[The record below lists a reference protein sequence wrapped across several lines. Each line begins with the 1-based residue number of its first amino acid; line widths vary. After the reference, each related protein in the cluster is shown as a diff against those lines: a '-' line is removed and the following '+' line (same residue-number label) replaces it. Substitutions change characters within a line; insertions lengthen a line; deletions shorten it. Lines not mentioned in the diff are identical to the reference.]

1 MGAYNR
7 GVGRQDLG
15 WSRQYLFVAAVFALL
30 FVVAFGLFAQL
41 TISQLSRS
49 YLEDVLLTGRA
60 QAEELAKQF
69 RGEGPLYQVVEK
81 KKEALQRLSLSLAR
95 KEVIESVE
103 VYDERGRLVWRT
115 TTRSEGVPGGFP
127 EPGSEFVPLPQGE
140 HVMESQTSYQIR
152 VPVEELATV
161 VVSIPKSALE
171 QRIALLRRQLVVR
184 TALAGGATL
193 TMMVLAFV
201 FIGHLIKRNA
211 ELEAR
216 RLRDRELAALGVL
229 AANLAHEIRNPLNAL
244 SIHLDLVAEETS
256 ADPSAAEAVALAK
269 KEVSRLRKLVTDF
282 LQYARPSPPQKEPVE
297 VEAFLRDVAA
307 LLGPEC
313 ERAGASLTVGASA
326 GTLLVDRGQ
335 MTQVL
340 LNLGLN
346 ALQALHE
353 AAVKQIT
360 LRAFRDGSHWVL
372 AVEDSGKGIPPEELP
387 RVKEAFYSN
396 RKGGTGLGLAIADRI
411 VVAHGGQLILQNR
424 PQGGLSAQVR
434 LPAAA
439 EGVYTLPGG
448 KA

>member
-1 MGAYNR
+1 M
-7 GVGRQDLG
+7 GRQDLG

-69 RGEGPLYQVVEK
+69 RGEGSLYQVVEK
-81 KKEALQRLSLSLAR
+81 KKEALQRVSLSLAR

-127 EPGSEFVPLPQGE
+127 EPGSEFVPLPHGE

-161 VVSIPKSALE
+161 VVSISKPALE
-171 QRIALLRRQLVVR
+171 QRIALLRHRLVVR

-193 TMMVLAFV
+193 TMMVLAFA

-256 ADPSAAEAVALAK
+256 SNASAVEAVALAK

-297 VEAFLRDVAA
+297 VETWLRDVVA
-307 LLGPEC
+307 LLAPEC
-313 ERAGASLTVGASA
+313 QRAGVSLKVETKGGA
-326 GTLLVDRGQ
+326 LFLDRGQ

-346 ALQALHE
+346 AVQAL
-353 AAVKQIT
+353 ADAPVKELT
-360 LRAFRDGSHWVL
+360 LRAFREGADWVL
-372 AVEDSGKGIPPEELP
+372 AVEDSGKGIPKEELP

-411 VVAHGGQLILQNR
+411 VAAHGGELLLQNR

-434 LPAAA
+434 LPANL
-439 EGVYTLPGG
+439 EDVYTAQGG

>member
-1 MGAYNR
+1 M
-7 GVGRQDLG
+7 GRQDLG

-49 YLEDVLLTGRA
+49 YLEDVLLTGRT

-201 FIGHLIKRNA
+201 FIGHLIKR
-211 ELEAR
+211 
-216 RLRDRELAALGVL
+216 
-229 AANLAHEIRNPLNAL
+229 
-244 SIHLDLVAEETS
+244 
-256 ADPSAAEAVALAK
+256 
-269 KEVSRLRKLVTDF
+269 
-282 LQYARPSPPQKEPVE
+282 
-297 VEAFLRDVAA
+297 
-307 LLGPEC
+307 
-313 ERAGASLTVGASA
+313 
-326 GTLLVDRGQ
+326 
-335 MTQVL
+335 
-340 LNLGLN
+340 
-346 ALQALHE
+346 
-353 AAVKQIT
+353 
-360 LRAFRDGSHWVL
+360 
-372 AVEDSGKGIPPEELP
+372 
-387 RVKEAFYSN
+387 
-396 RKGGTGLGLAIADRI
+396 
-411 VVAHGGQLILQNR
+411 
-424 PQGGLSAQVR
+424 
-434 LPAAA
+434 
-439 EGVYTLPGG
+439 
-448 KA
+448 

>member
-1 MGAYNR
+1 MGR
-7 GVGRQDLG
+7 EELG
-15 WSRQYLFVAAVFALL
+15 WSKQYLFVAVVFALL
-30 FVVAFGLFAQL
+30 FVVAFALFAQL

-69 RGEGPLYQVVEK
+69 RGEGSLYQVVEK
-81 KKEALQRLSLSLAR
+81 KKEALQRVSLSLAR

-103 VYDERGRLVWRT
+103 VYDDRGRLVWRT

-161 VVSIPKSALE
+161 VVSISKPALE
-171 QRIALLRRQLVVR
+171 QRIAVLRRRLVIR
-184 TALAGGATL
+184 TALAGGVTL
-193 TMMVLAFV
+193 AMMVFAFV
-201 FIGHLIKRNA
+201 FIGHLIRRNA

-244 SIHLDLVAEETS
+244 SIHLDLVAEEVS
-256 ADPSAAEAVALAK
+256 AHGSAAEAVELAK

-282 LQYARPSPPQKEPVE
+282 LQYARPSPPQREPVE
-297 VEAFLRDVAA
+297 VEPLLRDVAA
-307 LLGPEC
+307 LLAPEC
-313 ERAGASLTVGASA
+313 QRAGVTLRVQPMWGTVAA
-326 GTLLVDRGQ
+326 DRGQ
-335 MTQVL
+335 LTQVL

-346 ALQALHE
+346 AVQALQT
-353 AAVKQIT
+353 APVKELV
-360 LRAFRDGSHWVL
+360 LRAGRQGGHWVL
-372 AVEDSGKGIPPEELP
+372 AVEDSGTGIPPEELP

-411 VVAHGGQLILQNR
+411 VTAHGGQLVLANR
-424 PQGGLSAQVR
+424 PEGGLSAQVW
-434 LPAAA
+434 LPALP
-439 EGVYTLPGG
+439 EGVYTLAGG

>member
-1 MGAYNR
+1 MGR
-7 GVGRQDLG
+7 EELG
-15 WSRQYLFVAAVFALL
+15 WSKQYLFVAVVFALL
-30 FVVAFGLFAQL
+30 FVVAFALFAQL

-69 RGEGPLYQVVEK
+69 RGEGSLYQVVEK
-81 KKEALQRLSLSLAR
+81 KKEALQRVSLSLAR

-103 VYDERGRLVWRT
+103 VYDDRGRLVWRT

-127 EPGSEFVPLPQGE
+127 EPGSEFVPLPHGE

-161 VVSIPKSALE
+161 VVSISKPALE
-171 QRIALLRRQLVVR
+171 QRIAVLRRRLVIR
-184 TALAGGATL
+184 TALAGGVTL
-193 TMMVLAFV
+193 AMMVFAFV
-201 FIGHLIKRNA
+201 FIGHLIRRNA

-216 RLRDRELAALGVL
+216 RLRDRELASLGVL

-244 SIHLDLVAEETS
+244 SIHLDLVAEEVS
-256 ADPSAAEAVALAK
+256 SHGSAAEAVELAK

-282 LQYARPSPPQKEPVE
+282 LQYARPSPPQREPVE
-297 VEAFLRDVAA
+297 VELLLRDVAA
-307 LLGPEC
+307 LLAPEC
-313 ERAGASLTVGASA
+313 QRAGVTLRVQPISGTVAA
-326 GTLLVDRGQ
+326 DRGQ
-335 MTQVL
+335 LTQVL

-346 ALQALHE
+346 AVQALQT
-353 AAVKQIT
+353 APVKELV
-360 LRAFRDGSHWVL
+360 LRAGRQGGRWVL
-372 AVEDSGKGIPPEELP
+372 AVEDSGTGIPPEELP

-411 VVAHGGQLILQNR
+411 VTAHGGQLVLANR
-424 PQGGLSAQVR
+424 PEGGLSAQVW
-434 LPAAA
+434 LPALP
-439 EGVYTLPGG
+439 EGVYTLAGG

>member
-1 MGAYNR
+1 M
-7 GVGRQDLG
+7 GRQELS

-49 YLEDVLLTGRA
+49 YVEDVLLTGRA

-69 RGEGPLYQVVEK
+69 RGDGPLYQVVEK
-81 KKEALQRLSLSLAR
+81 KKEALQRVSLSLAR

-127 EPGSEFVPLPQGE
+127 EAGSEFVPLPPAE

-152 VPVEELATV
+152 VPVEEIATV
-161 VVSIPKSALE
+161 VVSISKPALE
-171 QRIALLRRQLVVR
+171 QRIALLRHKLVVR

-244 SIHLDLVAEETS
+244 SIHLELVGEETS
-256 ADPSAAEAVALAK
+256 SNGAAGEAVALAK

-282 LQYARPSPPQKEPVE
+282 LQYARPSPPQREPVE
-297 VEAFLRDVAA
+297 VAPWLRDVVA
-307 LLGPEC
+307 LLAPEC
-313 ERAGASLTVGASA
+313 ERAGVSLKVETTG
-326 GTLLVDRGQ
+326 GMLFLDRGQ

-346 ALQALHE
+346 ALQAL
-353 AAVKQIT
+353 ADVSVKELS
-360 LRAFRDGSHWVL
+360 LRAFRDGSQWVL
-372 AVEDSGKGIPPEELP
+372 AVEDSGKGIPPQELS

-411 VVAHGGQLILQNR
+411 VAAHGGQLILQNR

-434 LPAAA
+434 LPAAP
-439 EGVYTLPGG
+439 EDVYTFPGG
-448 KA
+448 KT